1 MLCQTPSD
9 PAAHSRSANIS
20 TKVVPPAKQ
29 ISQREPH
36 ARKRAEGEDS

>member
-1 MLCQTPSD
+1 MLWQTPSD

-20 TKVVPPAKQ
+20 TKVVPAKQ
-29 ISQREPH
+29 VSQREPH

>member
-20 TKVVPPAKQ
+20 TKVVQPAKQ
-29 ISQREPH
+29 VSLWEQH
-36 ARKRAEGEDS
+36 ARKRAGGEDS